1 LTHGRYVIP
10 RVRAWRIEG
19 LTTDVVHDGRLTEVL
34 NFDYWQERDCGRLH
48 LKTLPTMKRTL
59 CSLLVSMST
68 PRMSPQAHPVLTVA
82 TAHTITTLHNNTMM
96 LLVALVIDYFFFML
110 SGLLMFYS
118 LVHVM
123 QFIGFFHRDE
133 IPWREV
139 LTIGYIVRDVF
150 LYFYIAISLEALLL
164 HALNSG

>member
-1 LTHGRYVIP
+1 
-10 RVRAWRIEG
+10 
-19 LTTDVVHDGRLTEVL
+19 
-34 NFDYWQERDCGRLH
+34 
-48 LKTLPTMKRTL
+48 
-59 CSLLVSMST
+59 
-68 PRMSPQAHPVLTVA
+68 MSPQAHPVLTVA

-164 HALNSG
+164 HRR